1 MTGAT
6 SGAGTAYPF
15 GGNPSLPLLFRR
27 IRVTWSLVF
36 CVVFCRSL
44 FVLLFFFFWA
54 LCCLSFFDLQILITS
69 LWYLQTLLIQ
79 KQVIFMC
86 TKFDIY
92 VFIKSYF
99 IIIHVVIWRILEYRY
114 MYTQFFF
121 NLAVHGEHRSFSPRP
136 VKLQTSEFFSFYF
149 DIHLYIKIN

>member
-99 IIIHVVIWRILEYRY
+99 IIIPVVIWRILEYRY

-121 NLAVHGEHRSFSPRP
+121 LFSSPRWAP
-136 VKLQTSEFFSFYF
+136 VIQSKTSKASDQWIFQFLFRYTF
-149 DIHLYIKIN
+149 VYKN